1 MEYCKES
8 KRNDK
13 IKPNVSNTEKEIL
26 RGKEKKSE
34 GEWRRRKEK
43 KKFCPRKATA
53 GLFDPNIETSLP
65 NKFAAGLCQKLSPQ
79 PQGTETERKK
89 LKKNV
94 ENRKIKAV
102 VAQKPHKTLWLS
114 VEGRRHL
121 AHSSVKAGAI
131 SGWINCIYGH
141 T

>member
-79 PQGTETERKK
+79 GTEQRETERKK
-89 LKKNV
+89 LKKLWKTGKLRLCWR
-94 ENRKIKAV
+94 RK
-102 VAQKPHKTLWLS
+102 QHNTLWFS
-114 VEGRRHL
+114 QR
-121 AHSSVKAGAI
+121 
-131 SGWINCIYGH
+131 W
-141 T
+141 